1 MQLSTI
7 TKVAISFAFGA
18 IVGGGVISS
27 ISSLSDTSSQLATD
41 SVRSGIKI
49 SQSSYPPMPPC
60 NQSQFTPEQQAQG
73 MHCPTEAEYQQMMQ
87 QQQNQQ
93 QNQQQPPPSGQYPDP
108 NQTQNQQTQP
118 NTGSN
123 YQPPAGQTG
132 QNPPP
137 GSNQPPP
144 NGQYPN
150 QGQNQFGQP
159 GQPGQPPNAAST
171 DIGRPPKLSFDQP
184 AGLGPKGPNECLLK
198 VGGQGLVDAFQSRNI
213 TPADMA
219 KVGTCFST
227 SFNAAPGQGQP
238 GQGGQPFGRMTIFPE
253 SIMNAVSSSSYT
265 SPVNKCVAEIA
276 GPTIAKE
283 MFIQGIQPDNATRDK
298 IFKAGCFGPPPG
310 GQGGPDGQP
319 GVSER
324 QFTEP
329 PEAVRGCL
337 KNISGSDAVRL
348 GKRGPSS
355 EEINA
360 ARKCFDDT
368 GTAMPVYFDPR
379 ALQQES
385 TMMRCSEAVIGSE
398 ISTITPDKLSKELK
412 DKIRKCFTSGDLAG
426 IPTQPS
432 LPEKV
437 AKCMNELFGDTV
449 FAQISAGKHKPT
461 AEERKA
467 GAACIPKK
475 DGVSKIVGIAVAAV
489 QPTQVEALLA
499 AEVDT
504 DVVSN
509 PTITLPTSE
518 EVDQNSSTAKITFA
532 GIVDDGDTAEIYI
545 NSEASIVTAETKTT
559 DSGKSWSTEVAFD
572 SLSQGE
578 EHTAYALIAK
588 ADGTLVR
595 SEMVSFEAKAA
606 ESATATASSGTSR
619 NMLISYG
626 VLGALVV
633 AIISLVVIR
642 RKYKVTA

>member
-198 VGGQGLVDAFQSRNI
+198 AGGQGLVEAFKSRNI

-238 GQGGQPFGRMTIFPE
+238 GQGGQPFG
-253 SIMNAVSSSSYT
+253 
-265 SPVNKCVAEIA
+265 
-276 GPTIAKE
+276 
-283 MFIQGIQPDNATRDK
+283 
-298 IFKAGCFGPPPG
+298 
-310 GQGGPDGQP
+310 
-319 GVSER
+319 
-324 QFTEP
+324 
-329 PEAVRGCL
+329 
-337 KNISGSDAVRL
+337 
-348 GKRGPSS
+348 
-355 EEINA
+355 
-360 ARKCFDDT
+360 
-368 GTAMPVYFDPR
+368 
-379 ALQQES
+379 
-385 TMMRCSEAVIGSE
+385 
-398 ISTITPDKLSKELK
+398 
-412 DKIRKCFTSGDLAG
+412 
-426 IPTQPS
+426 
-432 LPEKV
+432 
-437 AKCMNELFGDTV
+437 
-449 FAQISAGKHKPT
+449 
-461 AEERKA
+461 
-467 GAACIPKK
+467 
-475 DGVSKIVGIAVAAV
+475 
-489 QPTQVEALLA
+489 
-499 AEVDT
+499 
-504 DVVSN
+504 
-509 PTITLPTSE
+509 
-518 EVDQNSSTAKITFA
+518 
-532 GIVDDGDTAEIYI
+532 
-545 NSEASIVTAETKTT
+545 
-559 DSGKSWSTEVAFD
+559 
-572 SLSQGE
+572 
-578 EHTAYALIAK
+578 
-588 ADGTLVR
+588 
-595 SEMVSFEAKAA
+595 
-606 ESATATASSGTSR
+606 
-619 NMLISYG
+619 
-626 VLGALVV
+626 
-633 AIISLVVIR
+633 
-642 RKYKVTA
+642 